1 MLNEKYTCGSFQLR
15 LLLTL
20 LSVACAV
27 FQASAQTDSSRHIP
41 EVTITAVR
49 GEQLQTGAKVQ
60 QFTPAQLR
68 AFATAN
74 LAELLSANTPV
85 FIKSYGPGS
94 LSSISFRGT
103 GASHTAI
110 VWNGFNLQSSMNGQ
124 TDLSMFPIGTFD
136 EVRLQY
142 GGNSALYGSGAIGGS
157 IYLRN
162 TAALV
167 DSPQMQVTL
176 QASSGSFG
184 TQQYFGSYGYSGKR
198 FSTQVKYYRTSS
210 DNNYTFTNTAAFQS
224 PEVKQTHAAFTQQGV
239 VLNGGGSVSKFTRIN
254 AYYWWHNNQRDLPP
268 TMLQSTSLA
277 TQADESHR
285 AAVDFTYARNKWQ
298 SILRSGFFLE
308 QLRYSDPIAG
318 IDSKNRAVNWVN
330 ELELTY
336 TVSPILK
343 MITGVNFTTINA
355 SSPGYSSTASPS
367 QNRTAI
373 FAAARWGKQTTA
385 SRFKSDMSVRAENI
399 SGVWVPVTFSFG
411 TQTRIA
417 DNLHLHTLVS
427 RNYRYPTFNDLYW
440 QPGGNLQLKPEY
452 SFNAESGLNYVYT
465 LSKHQFKANV
475 TVFSHWV
482 DNWII
487 WMPDSVNPNVWTP
500 NNAAEVWSRGVE
512 YGLGY
517 TWQPKL
523 NTTVSVN
530 ALYTWQQ
537 ATHEK
542 VAFAGDAALHRQL
555 IYMPRQM
562 GSFQLSVQ
570 HKKCQFSFQQVY
582 NGLRFTSSDNYNY
595 LPAFWLSSAQMS
607 YSFQLKKYPALAHAF
622 VSAKNIWNEN
632 YQVMLWRAMPGRYIE
647 AGLRLELQH
656 KIKHQ

>member
-27 FQASAQTDSSRHIP
+27 FHASAQTDSSKHMP

-49 GEQLQTGAKVQ
+49 GEQLHTGAKVQ
-60 QFTPAQLR
+60 QFTLAQLH

-74 LAELLSANTPV
+74 LGELLSANTPV

-94 LSSISFRGT
+94 LSSLSFRGT

-162 TAALV
+162 TTSLA
-167 DSPQMQVTL
+167 DSPQMHVTL
-176 QASSGSFG
+176 QTSAGSFG
-184 TQQYFGSYGYSGKR
+184 TQQYFGSYGFSGKR
-198 FSTQVKYYRTSS
+198 LSAQVKYYRNHS
-210 DNNYTFTNTAAFQS
+210 DNNYSFTNTAAFQS

-239 VLNGGGSVSKFTRIN
+239 VLNGGGSVSKHARIN
-254 AYYWWHNNQRDLPP
+254 MYYWWHNNQRDLPP
-268 TMLQSTSLA
+268 TMLQLVSLA

-285 AAVDFTYARNKWQ
+285 AAIDFTYTRNNWQ
-298 SILRSGFFLE
+298 SVLRSGFFLE
-308 QLRYSDPIAG
+308 QLRYSDPIAV

-330 ELELTY
+330 EVELSY
-336 TVSPILK
+336 TVSSMLK
-343 MITGVNFTTINA
+343 IISGVNYTTIKA
-355 SSPGYSSTASPS
+355 SSPGYATVFFPS

-373 FAAARWGKQTTA
+373 FTAARLGKQTLA
-385 SRFKSDMSVRAENI
+385 SRFKSDLSVRAENI
-399 SGVWVPVTFSFG
+399 SGSWVPVTFSCG
-411 TQTRIA
+411 TQVGVLK
-417 DNLHLHTLVS
+417 NLHLNVLVS

-440 QPGGNLQLKPEY
+440 QPGGNLNLKPEY

-465 LSKHQFKANV
+465 LAKHQVKANV

-487 WMPDSVNPNVWTP
+487 WLPDSVNPNVWTP
-500 NNAAEVWSRGVE
+500 NNAAEVWSRGLE

-517 TWQPKL
+517 SWQPKL
-523 NTTVSVN
+523 NTAVSIN

-562 GSFQLSVQ
+562 GSVQLSVQ
-570 HKKCQFSFQQVY
+570 HQQWQFSFQQVY

-595 LPAFWLSSAQMS
+595 LPAFWLSGAQMS
-607 YSFQLKKYPALAHAF
+607 YTFQLKKYPASARVF
-622 VSAKNIWNEN
+622 VSAKNIFNEN
-632 YQVMLWRAMPGRYIE
+632 YQVMQWRAMPGRYLE